1 MTTDITIHEL
11 KARLIDMI
19 EYATCLENELDEK
32 ACISQEE
39 LRSYFNMQDQHF
51 TTEELQ
57 G

>member
-1 MTTDITIHEL
+1 MTTDITVHEL

-19 EYATCLENELDEK
+19 EYAEALENELDEK
-32 ACISQEE
+32 AYISQEE